1 MTIDSSSAL
10 VISGEVYG
18 CREYLVTSVYI
29 FRSKISNFVNVIMTI
44 VSYYIASEIFKRS
57 A

>member
-57 A
+57 T